1 MKFNEYVNMLC
12 ESIDEDVQSVLSK
25 LGFVKVKDKELIS
38 YNIPGTGIYANF
50 VNASDID
57 GGIQVYTDSSK
68 KSKLLYAFDVYNFI
82 KKQRIIKQLIDHVQ
96 KEKLTSNEEDFY
108 AERLN
113 K

>member
-50 VNASDID
+50 VNDSDID
-57 GGIQVYTDSSK
+57 GGIQIYSDASK
-68 KSKLLYAFDVYNFI
+68 KSKQLYAFDVYNFVR
-82 KKQRIIKQLIDHVQ
+82 KQRILKQLIDHVQ
-96 KEKLTSNEEDFY
+96 KEKLTNSEEDFY
-108 AERLN
+108 HEKLN